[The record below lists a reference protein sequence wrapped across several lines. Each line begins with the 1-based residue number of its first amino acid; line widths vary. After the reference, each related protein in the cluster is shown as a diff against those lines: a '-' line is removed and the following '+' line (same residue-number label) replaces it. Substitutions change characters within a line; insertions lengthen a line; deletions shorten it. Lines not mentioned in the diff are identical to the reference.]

1 MTEFSVNI
9 IRCLED
15 WSSAAAKC
23 NGNSNCL
30 EECTQHFRNCLD
42 NVIPPSKSI
51 ELESDK
57 VNDKVNY
64 VLSSIF
70 FLANRLAKCTIGL
83 SELDKAIGNV
93 EKIGKVSVDEKENT
107 ELYRKFHE
115 QLDEI
120 LKKYF

>member
-1 MTEFSVNI
+1 MDVLTEFSVDI
-9 IRCLED
+9 IKCLED

-23 NGNSNCL
+23 NGHSDCL
-30 EECTQHFRNCLD
+30 EECTQHLRNCLD
-42 NVIPPSKSI
+42 NVIPPSNSI
-51 ELESDK
+51 ELEA
-57 VNDKVNY
+57 DKVNY
-64 VLSSIF
+64 VLSSVF

-120 LKKYF
+120 LRKYF

>member
-23 NGNSNCL
+23 NGNSDCL
-30 EECTQHFRNCLD
+30 EECTQHLRKCLD
-42 NVIPPSKSI
+42 NVIPFSKSI

-57 VNDKVNY
+57 VNY
-64 VLSSIF
+64 VLSSVF

-93 EKIGKVSVDEKENT
+93 EKVGKVSVDEKENT

>member
-1 MTEFSVNI
+1 
-9 IRCLED
+9 
-15 WSSAAAKC
+15 
-23 NGNSNCL
+23 
-30 EECTQHFRNCLD
+30 
-42 NVIPPSKSI
+42 
-51 ELESDK
+51 
-57 VNDKVNY
+57 
-64 VLSSIF
+64 
-70 FLANRLAKCTIGL
+70 LANRLAKCTIGL

>member
-15 WSSAAAKC
+15 WSSAASKC
-23 NGNSNCL
+23 NGNSDCL
-30 EECTQHFRNCLD
+30 EECTQHLRKGLD

-57 VNDKVNY
+57 VNY
-64 VLSSIF
+64 VLSSVF

-93 EKIGKVSVDEKENT
+93 EKVGKVSVDEKENT

>member
-1 MTEFSVNI
+1 MNGMTEFSVNI
-9 IRCLED
+9 SKCLKE
-15 WSSAAAKC
+15 WSNTAASC
-23 NGNSNCL
+23 DGNIECL
-30 EECTQHFRNCLD
+30 EECTKHLRNCLD
-42 NVIPPSKSI
+42 NVFPPSKSI
-51 ELESDK
+51 ELEA
-57 VNDKVNY
+57 DKVNY
-64 VLSSIF
+64 VLSSVF
-70 FLANRLAKCTIGL
+70 FLANRLAKCTISL

>member
-1 MTEFSVNI
+1 MDDLTEFSVDI
-9 IRCLED
+9 IKCLQD

-23 NGNSNCL
+23 NGNSDCL
-30 EECTQHFRNCLD
+30 EECTQHLRNCLD

-51 ELESDK
+51 ELEA
-57 VNDKVNY
+57 DKVNY
-64 VLSSIF
+64 VLSSVF
-70 FLANRLAKCTIGL
+70 FLANRLAKGTISI

-93 EKIGKVSVDEKENT
+93 EKIGKVSVDEKEST

-120 LKKYF
+120 LRKYF

>member
-30 EECTQHFRNCLD
+30 EECTQHLRNCLD
-42 NVIPPSKSI
+42 NVIPPSNSI
-51 ELESDK
+51 ELEA
-57 VNDKVNY
+57 DKVNY
-64 VLSSIF
+64 VLSSVF

-93 EKIGKVSVDEKENT
+93 EKIGKVSIEEKENA
-107 ELYRKFHE
+107 ELYDKF
-115 QLDEI
+115 QIQMNEI

>member
-1 MTEFSVNI
+1 LRIGAVQQLNAMGTVIAWKSAHNT
-9 IRCLED
+9 LETVLIMSFPLRIVLN
-15 WSSAAAKC
+15 WRQIKLIMYFHPSS
-23 NGNSNCL
+23 
-30 EECTQHFRNCLD
+30 
-42 NVIPPSKSI
+42 
-51 ELESDK
+51 
-57 VNDKVNY
+57 
-64 VLSSIF
+64 

-120 LKKYF
+120 LRKYF

>member
-30 EECTQHFRNCLD
+30 EECTQHLRNCLD
-42 NVIPPSKSI
+42 NVFPPSKSI
-51 ELESDK
+51 EFESDK
-57 VNDKVNY
+57 VNY
-64 VLSSIF
+64 LLSSVF
-70 FLANRLAKCTIGL
+70 FLANRLAKCTVGL
-83 SELDKAIGNV
+83 SELDKTIGNV
-93 EKIGKVSVDEKENT
+93 EKVGKVSFKKEEDT
-107 ELYRKFHE
+107 ELYSKFQE
-115 QLDEI
+115 RLDEI